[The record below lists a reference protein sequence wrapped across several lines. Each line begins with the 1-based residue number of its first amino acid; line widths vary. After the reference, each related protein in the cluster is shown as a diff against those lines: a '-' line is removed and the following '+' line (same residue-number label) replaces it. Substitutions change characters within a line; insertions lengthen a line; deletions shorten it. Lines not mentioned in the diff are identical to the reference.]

1 MMVVVPPAAAARL
14 PLSKSSQNTEPSAVS
29 WSKWTWAS
37 MPPGTAIRPVA
48 SISFRP
54 LSSRSPSATTRPP
67 VMPMSPCTTSAAVAM
82 VVLRITRSYSAI
94 GSSRPGCCKAR
105 VGPTMARPAG
115 RAGPHS
121 LQQRQGSLMKGWY
134 VSLLALVVS
143 VGLAQAQT
151 VKPAIVYA
159 NGGKF
164 DKSFNEGV
172 SNGAKKFTDETKI
185 AVADFE
191 PSNETQFEQA
201 LRRFAQRGQD
211 PIIAVGFSQA
221 VALEKVAK
229 EFPNVHFTIIDSVVK
244 LPNVQSVT
252 FKEHEGSFLV
262 GVLAA
267 LASKSGK
274 IGFVGGM
281 DIPLI
286 RRFQCGF
293 EQGIKYANPKAELIA
308 NMTGTTPAAWND
320 PGRGAELA
328 KGQFD
333 RGVDVVYAAAGSTGI
348 GVLQAAKD
356 RGKLAIGVDS
366 NQNHLHPG
374 TMLTSMIKRVDLA
387 AYNSFKATSDKSWK
401 AGVSTLGLKEGGVD
415 WALDKN
421 NEKLIT
427 PEMKAKVDQAKADI
441 VSGKISVH
449 DYMSNNACK

>member
-1 MMVVVPPAAAARL
+1 MRPIATALDPAREQVHTL
-14 PLSKSSQNTEPSAVS
+14 LNERGSCHETLVR
-29 WSKWTWAS
+29 
-37 MPPGTAIRPVA
+37 TAGLVDCR
-48 SISFRP
+48 
-54 LSSRSPSATTRPP
+54 RSPAGSRRRAERRQARHRLLDGWQVRQILQRRREGQGAQRFNKETG
-67 VMPMSPCTTSAAVAM
+67 
-82 VVLRITRSYSAI
+82 IAI
-94 GSSRPGCCKAR
+94 A
-105 VGPTMARPAG
+105 
-115 RAGPHS
+115 
-121 LQQRQGSLMKGWY
+121 
-134 VSLLALVVS
+134 
-143 VGLAQAQT
+143 
-151 VKPAIVYA
+151 
-159 NGGKF
+159 
-164 DKSFNEGV
+164 E
-172 SNGAKKFTDETKI
+172 
-185 AVADFE
+185 FE

-201 LRRFAQRGQD
+201 HRRFAQRGQD
-211 PIIAVGFSQA
+211 PIVAVGFSQA

-229 EFPNVHFTIIDSVVK
+229 EFPNVHFTIIDMVVP

-274 IGFVGGM
+274 VGFVGGM

-366 NQNHLHPG
+366 NENHLHPG

-387 AYNSFKATSDKSWK
+387 AYNSFKAANDKSWK
-401 AGVSTLGLKEGGVD
+401 GGIAALGLKEGGVD
-415 WALDKN
+415 WALDKD
-421 NEKLIT
+421 NEKLVT
-427 PEMKAKVDQAKADI
+427 PEMKAKVDAAKADI
-441 VSGKISVH
+441 ISGKITVH